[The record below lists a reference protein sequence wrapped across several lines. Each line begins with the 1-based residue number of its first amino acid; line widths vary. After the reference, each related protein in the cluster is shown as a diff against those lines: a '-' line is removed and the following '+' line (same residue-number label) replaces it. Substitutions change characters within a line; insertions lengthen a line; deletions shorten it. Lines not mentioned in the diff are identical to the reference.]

1 MVSIYELFCSLHFY
15 AKKKGARNT
24 KLVFQTPLPH
34 LCVSITPSKWNCNP
48 FFVFLNIFTN
58 NPSFFCAF
66 SAKTAE
72 FYLENEI
79 IYKNNFFINFP

>member
-34 LCVSITPSKWNCNP
+34 LCVSITPSKWICNP

-58 NPSFFCAF
+58 NPSFFVLF
-66 SAKTAE
+66 RQKQLNFTLKMKL
-72 FYLENEI
+72 FIKI
-79 IYKNNFFINFP
+79 IFL